1 MLVISKKTLFAIEAV
16 LDIACN
22 AGEKP
27 VRSSE
32 ISERQGIPN
41 RYLEPVM
48 QDLVRAGILNGIR
61 GPRGG
66 YRLGRESGEIDLA
79 EIEAVTERSTDNQA
93 EQDDDH
99 PHTRLGTEIVQ
110 PLCDDLARR
119 WAQQLEKITIAEL
132 TGRMGG
138 NRSASAAQRS

>member
-22 AGEKP
+22 AGDKP

-48 QDLVRAGILNGIR
+48 QELVRAGILSGIR

-66 YRLGRESGEIDLA
+66 YRLGRKSDEIDLA
-79 EIEAVTERSTDNQA
+79 EIEAVAERSENRA
-93 EQDDDH
+93 SQDDQR
-99 PHTRLGTEIVQ
+99 PATRLGTEVVQ
-110 PLCDDLARR
+110 PLCSDLAQR
-119 WAQQLEKITIAEL
+119 WAKQLKRITIQDVI
-132 TGRMGG
+132 GRTRKDFQA
-138 NRSASAAQRS
+138 NAA

>member
-1 MLVISKKTLFAIEAV
+1 MVIAANFRDSEAHMLVISKKTLFAIEAV

-48 QDLVRAGILNGIR
+48 QELVRAGILNGIR

-66 YRLGRESGEIDLA
+66 YRLGREGELIDLA
-79 EIEAVTERSTDNQA
+79 EIEAVTERADSQA
-93 EQDDDH
+93 E
-99 PHTRLGTEIVQ
+99 
-110 PLCDDLARR
+110 
-119 WAQQLEKITIAEL
+119 
-132 TGRMGG
+132 
-138 NRSASAAQRS
+138 

>member
-22 AGEKP
+22 ARDKP

-48 QDLVRAGILNGIR
+48 QELVRAGILNGVR

-66 YRLGRESGEIDLA
+66 YRLGRDGREIDLA
-79 EIEAVTERSTDNQA
+79 EIEAVTERADTQPVP
-93 EQDDDH
+93 DDDQ
-99 PHTRLGTEIVQ
+99 PHTRLGTEIVA
-110 PLCDDLARR
+110 PLCEDLAQR
-119 WAQQLEKITIAEL
+119 WARQLESITIEEL
-132 TGRMGG
+132 TARTAK
-138 NRSASAAQRS
+138 NRPNIAANS

>member
-1 MLVISKKTLFAIEAV
+1 MLIMSKKTLFAIEAV

-22 AGEKP
+22 ANEKP

-48 QDLVRAGILNGIR
+48 QELVRAGILSGIR

-66 YRLGRESGEIDLA
+66 YRLGRKSDEIDLA
-79 EIEAVTERSTDNQA
+79 EIEAVAERSESRA
-93 EQDDDH
+93 SQDEPH
-99 PHTRLGTEIVQ
+99 PATRLGSEIVQ
-110 PLCDDLARR
+110 PLCNDLAQR
-119 WAQQLEKITIAEL
+119 WARQLEKITIQDVI
-132 TGRMGG
+132 GRTRKDVHA
-138 NRSASAAQRS
+138 NAA

>member
-22 AGEKP
+22 GGDKP

-48 QDLVRAGILNGIR
+48 QELVRAGILNGVR

-66 YRLGRESGEIDLA
+66 YRLGRDSQQIDLA
-79 EIEAVTERSTDNQA
+79 EIEAVAERSDTRALDA
-93 EQDDDH
+93 DDR
-99 PHTRLGTEIVQ
+99 PATRLGTEIVQ
-110 PLCDDLARR
+110 PLCQDLARR
-119 WAQQLEKITIAEL
+119 WATQLKKITIEEL
-132 TGRMGG
+132 TERTGKGSRTY
-138 NRSASAAQRS
+138 AH

>member
-79 EIEAVTERSTDNQA
+79 EIEAVTERSDTQA
-93 EQDDDH
+93 EHADEH

-110 PLCDDLARR
+110 PLCDDLAQR
-119 WAQQLEKITIAEL
+119 WAKQLEKITIAEL
-132 TGRMGG
+132 TGRMGR
-138 NRSASAAQRS
+138 NRTASAA